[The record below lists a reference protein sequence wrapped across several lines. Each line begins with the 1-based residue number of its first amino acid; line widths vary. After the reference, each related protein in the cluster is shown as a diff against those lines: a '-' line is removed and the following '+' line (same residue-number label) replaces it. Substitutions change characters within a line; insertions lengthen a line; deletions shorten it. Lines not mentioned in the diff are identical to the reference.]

1 MNLFKGN
8 FIFLSVVKVIMYG
21 KFRSQLDWD
30 KEKRLKSAISGGVKC
45 INPKCGSDK
54 TMTTTAQ
61 IRRADEGMTE

>member
-1 MNLFKGN
+1 
-8 FIFLSVVKVIMYG
+8 MYG